1 MDLVVS
7 CALALYLTRITR
19 MTKMRK
25 EIVAFSLQWPVLSHG
40 LGGPMDPP
48 KAPIGRLETG

>member
-1 MDLVVS
+1 
-7 CALALYLTRITR
+7 